1 MSKNKSAIKNI
12 KLMPGAELRRV
23 RDEKGWMLGEAA
35 AAAGIERS
43 DVIRHL
49 EAGNGG
55 KIFFIFKLLEIY
67 DKKLQIRLVD

>member
-12 KLMPGAELRRV
+12 KLMLGTELRRV
-23 RDEKGWMLGEAA
+23 RDEKGWTLEE

-43 DVIRHL
+43 DVIRHF

>member
-12 KLMPGAELRRV
+12 KLMLGAELRRV
-23 RDEKGWMLGEAA
+23 RDEKGWTLEEA

-43 DVIRHL
+43 DVIRHF

>member
-12 KLMPGAELRRV
+12 KLMLGAELRRV
-23 RDEKGWMLGEAA
+23 RDEKGWTLEEAA